1 MQPCRLGQLAP
12 GIPALQASL
21 DDKTPQACKIFIC
34 TDVFV
39 VVQKEPIA
47 AREALQG
54 SRGARGKVLGR
65 GRDRRAAESDTNTEL
80 LGENT
85 NPVRG

>member
-1 MQPCRLGQLAP
+1 MQPCRLGKLAP

-34 TDVFV
+34 ADAFV
-39 VVQKEPIA
+39 VVQKEATA

-54 SRGARGKVLGR
+54 SRGARGKVWGQ
-65 GRDRRAAESDTNTEL
+65 GRDRQAAEPDTNTEL